1 MAMALKLSVIDMPT
15 ELDMMDEFEKLKAA
29 LAGRLFTPQLQA
41 YVIDEITSA
50 LMEKVS
56 LKAELL

>member
-1 MAMALKLSVIDMPT
+1 
-15 ELDMMDEFEKLKAA
+15 MDEFEKLRAA